1 MATKKKGTA
10 VKSSSGKKTAKKK
23 ACAKKTASRK
33 KTAKK
38 SVSKKSVTRKTGR
51 GKATISPAD
60 ARIRQ
65 QMIAEAAYFLSVQR
79 SFKEGSALEDWLT
92 AEAQVDRKLASQ
104 KD

>member
-1 MATKKKGTA
+1 MKTSPGKTTRKKKE
-10 VKSSSGKKTAKKK
+10 VAKK
-23 ACAKKTASRK
+23 AGSRK

-38 SVSKKSVTRKTGR
+38 SVSKKSATRKTGK
-51 GKATISPAD
+51 GKATISAAD

-65 QMIAEAAYFLSVQR
+65 RMIAEAAYFLSVQR
-79 SFKEGSALEDWLT
+79 SFEEGSALEDWLT